1 MKAVGVLENLPTENE
16 ASFVDFELAAP
27 VAEGKDLLVRIDGIS
42 LNPVDFKERRDII
55 GKLVEP
61 LILGWDACGEVL
73 AVGEGVKTYKVGDMV
88 MYAGEIN
95 RPGCYAELQL
105 VDERI
110 VGPKPESLTPEEAA
124 CVPLTTLAAWEALFD
139 RLEIDRITNENT
151 ALLIIGGAGGLGS
164 MAIQFARQFSKCKII
179 ATASRKESKDWCLK
193 MGAHHV
199 IDHSKNLKHQLVNL
213 GHDTVPLILNLSN
226 NIPYWE
232 VMADIVSPEGAICL
246 VASTKAKLDL
256 DLFMG
261 KSVRI
266 NYELMFTRS
275 LYSTDKMSMQADVL
289 RRVAQMIDSGK
300 IVHTRTEDMGKISA
314 VNIRK
319 AHACV
324 ETGRMIGKATL
335 SGIATL
341 HSRYR
346 PAQNAH
352 RRGRLEHP

>member
-1 MKAVGVLENLPTENE
+1 MKAVGILENLPTDNE
-16 ASFVDFELAAP
+16 ACFVDFEVADP
-27 VAEGKDLLVRIDGIS
+27 VARGKDLLVRIDGIS
-42 LNPVDFKERRDII
+42 INPVDFKQRHDIV
-55 GKLVEP
+55 GRLAEP

-73 AVGEGVKTYKVGDMV
+73 SVGDDVKTYKVGDMV

-95 RPGCYAELQL
+95 RPGCYAEMQL

-110 VGPKPESLTPEEAA
+110 VGPKPASLTPEEAA
-124 CVPLTTLAAWEALFD
+124 CIPLTALAAWEALFD
-139 RLEIDRITNENT
+139 RLEIDRITDENT

-164 MAIQFARQFSKCKII
+164 MAIQFARQLSKCKII

-199 IDHSKNLKHQLVNL
+199 IDHSKNIKNQLVEL
-213 GHDTVPLILNLSN
+213 GHETVPLILNLSD

-232 VMADIVSPEGAICL
+232 VMADAVSPEGAICL

-256 DLFMG
+256 DLFMA

-275 LYSTDKMSMQADVL
+275 LYSTDKMSIQADVL
-289 RRVAQMIDSGK
+289 RQVALMIDAGT
-300 IVHTRTEDMGKISA
+300 ILHTRTIGLGRISA
-314 VNIRK
+314 ANIRK
-319 AHACV
+319 AHARI

-335 SGIATL
+335 SGMNT
-341 HSRYR
+341 
-346 PAQNAH
+346 
-352 RRGRLEHP
+352 

>member
-1 MKAVGVLENLPTENE
+1 MKAVGVLENLPTHDE

-27 VAEGKDLLVRIDGIS
+27 VAKGKDLLVRIDGIS
-42 LNPVDFKERRDII
+42 LNPVDFKERHDIV
-55 GKLVEP
+55 GKLAEP

-73 AVGEGVKTYKVGDMV
+73 SIGDDVKTYKVGDMV

-95 RPGCYAELQL
+95 RPGCYAEMQL

-110 VGPKPESLTPEEAA
+110 VGPKPASLTPKQAA
-124 CVPLTTLAAWEALFD
+124 CVPLTALAAWEALFD
-139 RLEIDRITNENT
+139 RLEIDRITDENT
-151 ALLIIGGAGGLGS
+151 PLLIIGGAGGLGS
-164 MAIQFARQFSKCKII
+164 MAIQFARQLSKCKII
-179 ATASRKESKDWCLK
+179 ATASRKESKDWCVS

-199 IDHSKNLKHQLVNL
+199 IDHSKDIKNQLVEL

-232 VMADIVSPEGAICL
+232 VMADVVSPEGAICL

-275 LYSTDKMSMQADVL
+275 LYSTDKMPIQAEVL
-289 RRVAQMIDSGK
+289 RRVAELIDSGK
-300 IVHTRTEDMGKISA
+300 VVHTRTEDMGKISA
-314 VNIRK
+314 ANIRK
-319 AHACV
+319 AHARV
-324 ETGRMIGKATL
+324 ETGRMIGKVTL
-335 SGIATL
+335 SGMNT
-341 HSRYR
+341 
-346 PAQNAH
+346 
-352 RRGRLEHP
+352 